1 MSQSSSSSSTFQAL
15 FDAALQDYELQ
26 TGITLVDHPFAKQLQ
41 ECDSVNSINSI
52 LQEQAKGFREF
63 RRDDGKFMKSLKCSV
78 RSVDIL
84 HTALSVSTVLGEG
97 VVGLVRPK
105 MIISILCS

>member
-41 ECDSVNSINSI
+41 ECDTVDSINSI
-52 LQEQAKGFREF
+52 IQEQAKGFQEF
-63 RRDDGKFMKSLKCSV
+63 RRDDRKFMKSLKCSV
-78 RSVDIL
+78 DVL
-84 HTALSVSTVLGEG
+84 HAVLSVSTALGED
-97 VVGLVRPK
+97 VGLVRPK
-105 MIISILCS
+105 VIISIPCS